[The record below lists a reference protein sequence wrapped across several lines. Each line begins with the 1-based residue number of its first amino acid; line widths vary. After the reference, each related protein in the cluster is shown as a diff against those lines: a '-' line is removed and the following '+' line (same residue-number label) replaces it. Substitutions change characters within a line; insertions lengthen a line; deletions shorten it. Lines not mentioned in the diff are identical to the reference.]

1 MTPSAASPSR
11 RRGSLSP
18 ENGLVSPVLSGSQGD
33 EFPVLMKKVE
43 GLIPESSLEEI
54 REKRSVN
61 QEDRNQVASSSVQ
74 TVGVQKAKRSFLQA
88 AQKRVF
94 SQQKFVVSEV
104 DGCEKVIVPK
114 EVFIGAKPIWE
125 DFVIGKFLNAKS
137 PHVGKIHMIVNKI
150 WRLGDRSSLIDVFE
164 VNESTVKF
172 RIRNEGMRHRILN
185 RGMWNIMDIPMI
197 VSKWTPYAEEAQ
209 PAMKSIP
216 LWITLTN
223 VPPTM
228 FTDKGLEFLA
238 SAVGKPIRLHPKTEA
253 CVSFDEAQIL
263 VEADLTKELRK
274 EFVLTGEEEGELDS
288 IVKYSFPW
296 LPPRCSQC
304 KKWGHLHTSCISV
317 AINKDLESQKPE
329 SIPEAS
335 KIDIDSIE
343 KETVSNL
350 VTVSVVKDTD
360 VVEHQEVVKEQ
371 TVDTAGGWSSPIT
384 GRTSPINNK
393 KSLQYGEV
401 SILSNAYSVL
411 AIEDDG
417 VEKTEEEKTEM

>member
-1 MTPSAASPSR
+1 MTSSAASPSR

-18 ENGLVSPVLSGSQGD
+18 GNGLVSPVLSGSQGD

-61 QEDRNQVASSSVQ
+61 QEDRNQEASCSVQ

-172 RIRNEGMRHRILN
+172 CIRNEGMRHRILN

-197 VSKWTPYAEEAQ
+197 VSKWTPYAKEAQ

-216 LWITLTN
+216 L
-223 VPPTM
+223 
-228 FTDKGLEFLA
+228 
-238 SAVGKPIRLHPKTEA
+238 
-253 CVSFDEAQIL
+253 
-263 VEADLTKELRK
+263 
-274 EFVLTGEEEGELDS
+274 
-288 IVKYSFPW
+288 
-296 LPPRCSQC
+296 
-304 KKWGHLHTSCISV
+304 
-317 AINKDLESQKPE
+317 
-329 SIPEAS
+329 
-335 KIDIDSIE
+335 
-343 KETVSNL
+343 
-350 VTVSVVKDTD
+350 
-360 VVEHQEVVKEQ
+360 
-371 TVDTAGGWSSPIT
+371 
-384 GRTSPINNK
+384 
-393 KSLQYGEV
+393 
-401 SILSNAYSVL
+401 
-411 AIEDDG
+411 
-417 VEKTEEEKTEM
+417 